1 MVFLTSASLSLYPR
15 AHRPGLFLE
24 VADAIIV
31 SSDRHAFTVGLNVT
45 VLTGSVNVA
54 LKPAVPLDALL
65 GGGRAD
71 TIESSAC
78 PPPAMGDVLLLLG
91 RVLLCATLSGATGDG
106 FVCFGSSYMS
116 SKSVVGL

>member
-1 MVFLTSASLSLYPR
+1 M
-15 AHRPGLFLE
+15 
-24 VADAIIV
+24 
-31 SSDRHAFTVGLNVT
+31 GLNVT

-78 PPPAMGDVLLLLG
+78 PPPVMVLLG
-91 RVLLCATLSGATGDG
+91 RVLLCATFWSDG
-106 FVCFGSSYMS
+106 GRVSLLWVELHELEVSCW
-116 SKSVVGL
+116 SVAVAMRSFRLDNHR

>member
-1 MVFLTSASLSLYPR
+1 M
-15 AHRPGLFLE
+15 
-24 VADAIIV
+24 
-31 SSDRHAFTVGLNVT
+31 GLNVT

-78 PPPAMGDVLLLLG
+78 PAP
-91 RVLLCATLSGATGDG
+91 
-106 FVCFGSSYMS
+106 
-116 SKSVVGL
+116 